1 MPSLKYL
8 EALNPTKNR
17 MNQAPPIRRGAG
29 CPYFIPQPCG
39 AGASLDTRLVPA
51 AVSLS
56 LLPAGPGM
64 GWCCVYTG
72 WYWWKQTVEAC
83 GTSSSGGLWEGAWD
97 FPRSS
102 SSSWLE
108 LTRSLLS
115 RIYLGVTPA
124 QELILCL
131 LQPEVAWD
139 TYYCLSRH
147 GWFSNLNQMPTK
159 QGFSLS
165 SCQDFSHCNSFIWNF
180 HRFNFSSPKWNLLPN
195 TLFVP
200 LNCFAVNSSL
210 QFY

>member
-1 MPSLKYL
+1 
-8 EALNPTKNR
+8 

-29 CPYFIPQPCG
+29 CPYFIPEPCG
-39 AGASLDTRLVPA
+39 AGASPDTRLVPA

-97 FPRSS
+97 FPCSS
-102 SSSWLE
+102 SSSGLE

-131 LQPEVAWD
+131 LEPEVAWD
-139 TYYCLSRH
+139 THYCLSRH

-159 QGFSLS
+159 QGFPFHLVRICLTVILLS
-165 SCQDFSHCNSFIWNF
+165 GISTDLI
-180 HRFNFSSPKWNLLPN
+180 SPPPNETFCLTHYLYLQIVLL
-195 TLFVP
+195 
-200 LNCFAVNSSL
+200 
-210 QFY
+210 